1 MKAKLKK
8 DNIIVILYVFL
19 FFSCK
24 VDNAFYF
31 DIASQTICSC
41 EKSFYKLSINND
53 SVASNGCQ
61 YEGGI
66 LLMWN
71 DTVNPP
77 PSKIRLDSIP
87 DKYNVYVGGYN
98 FSKKIKL
105 RQNSTYTL
113 SNNGMG
119 GIAFRVKIR
128 TDSIGRGIKATRT
141 TCDSDKNT

>member
-8 DNIIVILYVFL
+8 NNIIVILYVFL

-41 EKSFYKLSINND
+41 EKSFYKLSIDND
-53 SVASNGCQ
+53 SVASNGSQ

-66 LLMWN
+66 LLVWN

-77 PSKIRLDSIP
+77 PRGTSSELCHWLHFFRSMR
-87 DKYNVYVGGYN
+87 NAGGQTGAV
-98 FSKKIKL
+98 FL
-105 RQNSTYTL
+105 L
-113 SNNGMG
+113 
-119 GIAFRVKIR
+119 VKSGWAR
-128 TDSIGRGIKATRT
+128 CPA
-141 TCDSDKNT
+141 